1 MNHWTIQ
8 NRILFLA
15 LLPGVRVT
23 LVLGIF
29 FMSERARD
37 LNNLLEERALAMVK
51 QLAPTS
57 EYGVMTG
64 SSGILQNISNNML
77 EEQDVRAVSIYNPD
91 MVIMAQDRKSTRLN
105 S

>member
-15 LLPGVRVT
+15 LLPGVLVT

-29 FMSERARD
+29 FMSERAQD

-64 SSGILQNISNNML
+64 QQRYSAEHRQ
-77 EEQDVRAVSIYNPD
+77 
-91 MVIMAQDRKSTRLN
+91 
-105 S
+105 